1 MTEREYEISE
11 NYKRVTSM
19 IGEAVV
25 RRGGGDVTLLGAT
38 KTVPAEDVLF
48 AASLGLRVAGEN
60 KPQEFRDKYGLLAPV
75 LDYQFIGHLQR
86 NKAKYVVGSATL
98 IHSVD
103 SLRLAEEIDRL
114 AKARGTVQDVLMEIN
129 IGREESKSGFL
140 PEDVSGIIDEF
151 GKFSSLNLRGIM
163 TMAPVCEKKDDY
175 RKYFQETYTIF
186 IDIYQKKSHNIGDT
200 ILSMGMSDSFVEAIE
215 EGSTLVRVGSAIFG
229 RRVYP

>member
-1 MTEREYEISE
+1 MTEREFEISE
-11 NYKRVTSM
+11 NYKRVTDR
-19 IGEAVV
+19 IGEAVS

-48 AASLGLRVAGEN
+48 AASLGLRAAGEN
-60 KPQEFRDKYGLLAPV
+60 KPQEFRDKYDLLAPV

-114 AKARGTVQDVLMEIN
+114 AGARGIVQDVLMEIN
-129 IGREESKSGFL
+129 IGREKSKSGFM

-151 GKFSSLNLRGIM
+151 GKYSSLNLRGIM

>member
-11 NYKRVTSM
+11 NYKRVTDR
-19 IGEAVV
+19 IGEALV
-25 RRGGGDVTLLGAT
+25 RRGGGGVTLLGAT
-38 KTVPAEDVLF
+38 KTVPAKDVLF
-48 AASLGLRVAGEN
+48 AASLGLRAAGEN
-60 KPQEFRDKYGLLAPV
+60 KQQEFTEKFDLLSPV

-86 NKAKYVVGSATL
+86 NKAKYVVGKATV
-98 IHSVD
+98 IQSVD

-114 AKARGTVQDVLMEIN
+114 AKTRGVTQNVLMEIN
-129 IGREESKSGFL
+129 IGREESKSGFM
-140 PEDVSGIIDEF
+140 PEDASGIIDEF
-151 GKFSSLNLRGIM
+151 GRFNSLNLRGIM

-229 RRVYP
+229 KRLYP

>member
-19 IGEAVV
+19 IGEAVA

-48 AASLGLRVAGEN
+48 AASLGLRAAGEN

>member
-1 MTEREYEISE
+1 MTEREFEISE
-11 NYKRVTSM
+11 NYKRVTDR
-19 IGEAVV
+19 IGEAVS

-48 AASLGLRVAGEN
+48 AASLGLRAAGEN
-60 KPQEFRDKYGLLAPV
+60 KPQEFRDKYDLLAPV

-114 AKARGTVQDVLMEIN
+114 AGARGIVQDVLMEIN
-129 IGREESKSGFL
+129 IGREKSKSGFM

-151 GKFSSLNLRGIM
+151 GKSSSLNLRGIM

>member
-11 NYKRVTSM
+11 NYKRVTDR
-19 IGEAVV
+19 IENAVA
-25 RRGGGDVTLLGAT
+25 RRGGGGVTLLGAT

-48 AASLGLRVAGEN
+48 AASLGLRAAGEN
-60 KPQEFRDKYGLLAPV
+60 KQQEFTEKYNLLSPV

-86 NKAKYVVGSATL
+86 NKAKYVVGKATL
-98 IHSVD
+98 IQSVD

-114 AKARGTVQDVLMEIN
+114 AKARGVTQDVLMEIN

-140 PEDVSGIIDEF
+140 PEDASGIIDEF
-151 GKFSSLNLRGIM
+151 GKYTSLNLRGIM

-175 RKYFQETYTIF
+175 RKYFQETYAIF

-229 RRVYP
+229 KRLYP

>member
-11 NYKRVTSM
+11 NYKRVTDR
-19 IGEAVV
+19 IENAVA
-25 RRGGGDVTLLGAT
+25 RRGGGGVTLLGAT

-48 AASLGLRVAGEN
+48 AASLGLRAAGEN
-60 KPQEFRDKYGLLAPV
+60 KQQEFTEKYDLLSPV

-86 NKAKYVVGSATL
+86 NKAKYVVGKATL
-98 IHSVD
+98 IQSVD

-114 AKARGTVQDVLMEIN
+114 AKARGVSQDVLMEIN

-140 PEDVSGIIDEF
+140 PEDASGIIDEF
-151 GKFSSLNLRGIM
+151 GKYTSLNLRGIM

-175 RKYFQETYTIF
+175 RKYFQETYAIF

-229 RRVYP
+229 KRLYP